1 MKILLVIH
9 YEFNRN
15 AGAAGVTWQLGQAY
29 QQLGHE
35 VYYYSFDDLPKELP
49 NIVKR
54 IVFPEFVAHH
64 IWKLTKEQ
72 KIDVVDASTGDTW
85 LWSKLNLS
93 KHLPLIVAR
102 DHGLEHIEHL
112 EFLED
117 VKLGKR
123 PMSLQYPFYRGSI
136 RLWEEAT
143 SLHYA
148 DLVLLL
154 NRNAQEYAIARLGV
168 NPKKTQ
174 LITNGIPDSFLNL
187 PIEPISIAEDAEI
200 RIAKIGTYI
209 PRKGIQ
215 YSVPA
220 LNRILTRY
228 PQVKVGFFGTKCREC
243 QDPAQIYADFDPE
256 VRDRVTVIPH
266 YHHED
271 LPNLL
276 QNYQIKLLPST
287 SEAFGMALVEAMA
300 CSLTPITTATPG
312 PLEIVRNG
320 YNGLIIPPRDDV
332 AIEKALKRL
341 ICDRPY
347 LKWLRRNAYTT
358 AQNYSWTK
366 IARQTLG
373 FYHSGIQLG
382 RLTGLKQK

>member
-1 MKILLVIH
+1 MKILLVVH

-49 NIVKR
+49 NIAKR

-64 IWKLTKEQ
+64 IWKLAKEQ

-85 LWSKLNLS
+85 LWSKLTSNLS
-93 KHLPLIVAR
+93 KRLPLIVAR

-123 PMSLQYPFYRGSI
+123 SISWQYPLYRGSI
-136 RLWEEAT
+136 RLWEEAI
-143 SLHYA
+143 SLSYA

-154 NRNAQEYAIARLGV
+154 NRSAQKYAIAELGIKPEKTRL
-168 NPKKTQ
+168 
-174 LITNGIPDSFLNL
+174 IINGIPESFLNL
-187 PIEPISIAEDAEI
+187 PLEPTSIAEDAEI
-200 RIAKIGTYI
+200 RIAQIGTYI

-215 YSVPA
+215 YSVSA

-228 PQVKVGFFGTKCREC
+228 PQVKVGFLGTKCREC
-243 QDPAQIYADFDPE
+243 QVYAQVYADFEPA
-256 VRDRVTVIPH
+256 VRDRVTVIP
-266 YHHED
+266 YYCHED

-276 QNYQIKLLPST
+276 QGYQIKLLPST

-300 CSLTPITTATPG
+300 CGLAPITTATPG

-320 YNGLIIPPRDDV
+320 YNGLVIPPRDDV
-332 AIEKALKRL
+332 AIEEAIKRL

-347 LKWLRRNAYTT
+347 LKWLRRNAYSS
-358 AQNYSWTK
+358 AQRYSWTK
-366 IARQTLG
+366 IARQTLV
-373 FYHSGIQLG
+373 YYQEALA
-382 RLTGLKQK
+382 LKEKL

>member
-9 YEFNRN
+9 YEFNRD

-54 IVFPEFVAHH
+54 VVFPEFVAHH

-72 KIDVVDASTGDTW
+72 KIDVVDTSTGDTW
-85 LWSKLNLS
+85 LWSKLTSNLS

-123 PMSLQYPFYRGSI
+123 PISWQYPFYRGSI
-136 RLWEEAT
+136 RLWEEAI

-154 NRNAQEYAIARLGV
+154 NRSAQKYAIAKLGV
-168 NPKKTQ
+168 KPEKTR
-174 LITNGIPDSFLNL
+174 LIINGIPDSFLNL
-187 PIEPISIAEDAEI
+187 PLEPINRDEDAEI
-200 RIAKIGTYI
+200 RIAQIGTYI

-220 LNRILTRY
+220 LNRILACY
-228 PQVKVGFFGTKCREC
+228 PQVKVSFFGTKCREC
-243 QDPAQIYADFDPE
+243 QDTAQIYADFDPE

-266 YHHED
+266 YRHED

-276 QNYQIKLLPST
+276 QDYQIKLLPST

-300 CSLTPITTATPG
+300 CGLVPIATATPG

-320 YNGLIIPPRDDV
+320 YDGLIIPPRDDV
-332 AIEKALKRL
+332 AIEEAIKRL
-341 ICDRPY
+341 IRDRSY
-347 LKWLRRNAYTT
+347 LKWLRRNAYST
-358 AQNYSWTK
+358 AQQYSWTK
-366 IARQTLG
+366 IARQNLV
-373 FYHSGIQLG
+373 FYQEALA
-382 RLTGLKQK
+382 LKEKL

>member
-54 IVFPEFVAHH
+54 IVFPEFVAYH

-85 LWSKLNLS
+85 LWSKLLSNRS
-93 KHLPLIVAR
+93 KHPPLIVAR
-102 DHGLEHIEHL
+102 DHGLEYIEHL

-123 PMSLQYPFYRGSI
+123 PMSWQYPLYRGSI

-143 SLHYA
+143 SLYYA

-154 NRNAQEYAIARLGV
+154 NRNAQKYAIAQLGV
-168 NPKKTQ
+168 KPEKTR
-174 LITNGIPDSFLNL
+174 LIINGIPESFLNL
-187 PIEPISIAEDAEI
+187 PLEPTSIAEEAEI
-200 RIAKIGTYI
+200 RIAQIGTYI

-220 LNRILTRY
+220 LNRILNRY
-228 PQVKVGFFGTKCREC
+228 PQVKIGFFGTKCREC
-243 QDPAQIYADFDPE
+243 QDPAQVYADFDPA
-256 VRDRVTVIPH
+256 VRDRVKVIPYYRH
-266 YHHED
+266 KD

-276 QNYQIKLLPST
+276 QGYHIKLFPST

-300 CSLTPITTATPG
+300 CGLAPITTATPG
-312 PLEIVRNG
+312 PLEIISNG
-320 YNGLIIPPRDDV
+320 YDGLVIPPRDDV
-332 AIEKALKRL
+332 AIEEALNQL

-347 LKWLRRNAYTT
+347 LKWLRRNARAT
-358 AQNYSWTK
+358 AQNYSWDR
-366 IARQTLG
+366 IARQTLI
-373 FYHSGIQLG
+373 YYQEALS
-382 RLTGLKQK
+382 RLNK